1 LDSADGHSLDAAT
14 DLMSVNS
21 ATGAIFVS
29 TLKPLG
35 TYNIKVIG
43 TLPDLVTTT
52 SAIFTITIKG
62 NTIPVFSTPLT
73 DITSPLMTS
82 TTYKFPS
89 ITDPDI
95 GATTSVSLV
104 KDLATDSLPS
114 FMSYTTSSLTVYPK
128 LMTEVKEYTMIVII
142 SDTKDTKQY

>member
-1 LDSADGHSLDAAT
+1 LDNSDGHSLEAAT

-29 TLKPLG
+29 TSKPGG

-52 SAIFTITIKG
+52 SAIFTIVIKEPV
-62 NTIPVFSTPLT
+62 NTVPVFSSSLI
-73 DITSPLMTS
+73 DKSAPLMQ
-82 TTYKFPS
+82 TTIYNFPS

-95 GATTSVSLV
+95 GAKTSVSVV
-104 KDLATDSLPS
+104 KDSVTGYLPS
-114 FMSYTTSSLTVYPK
+114 FMTFTTTSLTVNPK
-128 LMTEVKEYTMIVII
+128 LMSDVKTYTMIVII
-142 SDTKDTKQY
+142 TDTKDIK